1 MWFRA
6 LAVLTGHFA
15 LLMSCVPT
23 LVYMAMAP
31 AVRSAIV
38 FESLIWRGLPILVSY
53 SVAFLVAIRI
63 DPDRRQV
70 LAVILLCATVP
81 VSWLLMIHGLR

>member
-6 LAVLTGHFA
+6 FALLTGLFA

-31 AVRSAIV
+31 AVRSEIV
-38 FESLIWRGLPILVSY
+38 FETLIWLGLPILLSY
-53 SVAFLVAIRI
+53 SVAFLVAVRI
-63 DPDRRQV
+63 NPGQRQV